1 MNKIT
6 QLTKEMLEHEKG
18 CPKRIN
24 HFLKVNSFA
33 KIIAESENINENQ
46 KMILDVATIMHDI
59 GIKISLEKYNS
70 STGKYQEIEGP
81 QIANKLLQKLDF
93 EPSLI
98 ERVCFLIKN
107 HHSYN
112 KIDEIDFQILVEA
125 DFLVNIFEDNLD
137 KESVMK
143 IKGKYF
149 KTQTGKELLDKIYLE
164 EKEK

>member
-1 MNKIT
+1 
-6 QLTKEMLEHEKG
+6 MLEHEKG